1 MRKRTVLR
9 AYATLPMTESPVL
22 PLSVRE
28 EVKKGNIG
36 TIIVKDMSRL
46 GRNYVQMGMLR
57 EQLRVGLWQNREIK
71 NPYKWGSST
80 IAHILQKHEYL
91 GHTVNF
97 KTRKHFKDK
106 KSHYVDK
113 DQWLIFED
121 TPAPII
127 DQEPL
132 TTYSALEDR

>member
-1 MRKRTVLR
+1 
-9 AYATLPMTESPVL
+9 MTIEGYGPFQIAKQL
-22 PLSVRE
+22 TAEHIP
-28 EVKKGNIG
+28 IPACHQAQ
-36 TIIVKDMSRL
+36 L
-46 GRNYVQMGMLR
+46 G
-57 EQLRVGLWQNREIK
+57 VGLWQNREIK
-71 NPYKWGSST
+71 NPYKWTGST
-80 IAHILQKHEYL
+80 IAHMLQKHEYL